1 MPSRLVP
8 LVAGALLAAVP
19 TPALAQ
25 SGGAAA
31 PDSGGGHVF
40 EQPSAKPP
48 KPASPRL
55 RATIF
60 TVSPGSVELGQALR
74 FTWRVDGPVRT
85 VRARV
90 SLVPEGGGKAIAI
103 ALGTRRYGTRSVR
116 TWTAL

>member
-1 MPSRLVP
+1 MSFRLVP
-8 LVAGALLAAVP
+8 LVAGALLAAFP

-40 EQPSAKPP
+40 EQPSP
-48 KPASPRL
+48 KPAKTKAAPSL

-60 TVSPGSVELGQALR
+60 TVSPGSVVLGQALR
-74 FTWRVDGPVRT
+74 FTWRVDGSVHT

-90 SLVPEGGGKAIAI
+90 TLVPEGGG
-103 ALGTRRYGTRSVR
+103 
-116 TWTAL
+116 